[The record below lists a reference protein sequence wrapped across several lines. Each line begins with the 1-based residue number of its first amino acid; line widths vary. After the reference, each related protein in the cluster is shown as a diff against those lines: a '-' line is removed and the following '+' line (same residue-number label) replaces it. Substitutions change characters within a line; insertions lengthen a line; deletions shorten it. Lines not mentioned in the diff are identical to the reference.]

1 MRTAPH
7 SAALDLSPKRP
18 PQPKPTTA
26 STHRHE
32 PHGASASLVSSASIF
47 VTFSSLVVSG
57 FFPFL
62 APRILCA
69 GAQPP
74 PSYLRI
80 LAFSTPF
87 IMVQL
92 PDDEGAP
99 EVNSS
104 PEKQTW
110 IKRAAAAL
118 GAVVALFL
126 LINWRPIWFVV
137 APTSDNVC
145 PLYEPL
151 APASFLEDNSTVL
164 AILHDAQFRASA
176 ARKLSNA
183 VKVDTQ
189 IGDSQPGVDEAPE
202 LWIQFEKFHKY
213 LNTTFATVMNTAKV
227 SYVNTYGVVIH
238 WEGSDKSLKPVLL
251 TAHQDTVPVQLDT
264 LDKWTHPPLSGHYD
278 GQYVWGRGSSD
289 CKNVL
294 VAILESME
302 ILLGRGFEPRRS
314 VVVALGFDEEALGTH
329 GAAHIGPFLEKEF
342 GHNGFHV
349 LIDEGPGL
357 TKDTISGQLVAI
369 AGTGEKGYMDVSVE
383 LTTPGG
389 HSSVPPDHTSIG
401 IISEVGFEL
410 EKHPYSPLLTSQNPM
425 LGYLQCVARHGDLP
439 RLQKKAMLRAGF
451 DKFANKKVV
460 ELMVKNPMSRY
471 LIQTSQALD
480 VVVGGEKANALP
492 EHVRLVVNHR
502 VSVETS
508 LETIMANIQSQVEK
522 IAEKHDLG
530 LTVLGESIRPATEK
544 GCFVVGYQSPP
555 TATAPVSPSNDTVWS
570 EVAGVTRHVF
580 EQLVYPNLT
589 HPLVLVPG
597 MMPAN
602 TDTRHYWNLTKN
614 IYRYSPYFSADLVKD
629 NRIHLVDERVLVD
642 SHLQLT
648 AFFYEYI
655 QAVN

>member
-1 MRTAPH
+1 
-7 SAALDLSPKRP
+7 
-18 PQPKPTTA
+18 
-26 STHRHE
+26 
-32 PHGASASLVSSASIF
+32 
-47 VTFSSLVVSG
+47 
-57 FFPFL
+57 
-62 APRILCA
+62 
-69 GAQPP
+69 
-74 PSYLRI
+74 
-80 LAFSTPF
+80 
-87 IMVQL
+87 MVQL
-92 PDDEGAP
+92 PEDEDSP
-99 EVNSS
+99 QVNSTM
-104 PEKQTW
+104 EKQTL
-110 IKRAAAAL
+110 IKRASIAL
-118 GAVVALFL
+118 GAIVAIFL
-126 LINWRPIWFVV
+126 LFNWRPIWFLL

-151 APASFLEDNSTVL
+151 VPASFFEDNSTVL
-164 AILHDAQFRASA
+164 AILNDAQFRVSS

-183 VKVDTQ
+183 VKVDTH
-189 IGDSQPGVDEAPE
+189 IGDNQPGVDEAPE
-202 LWIQFEKFHKY
+202 MWTQFKKFHKY

-251 TAHQDTVPVQLDT
+251 TAHQDTVPIQSDT

-278 GQYVWGRGSSD
+278 GEYVWGRGASD

-302 ILLGRGFEPRRS
+302 ILIGRGFEPRRS
-314 VVVALGFDEEALGTH
+314 VVVALGFDEEASGTH
-329 GAAHIGPFLEKEF
+329 GAAHIGPYLEKEF
-342 GHNGFHV
+342 GYDGFHV

-357 TKDTISGQLVAI
+357 TKDIISGQMVAI
-369 AGTGEKGYMDVSVE
+369 AGTGEKGYMDVSIE

-401 IISEVGFEL
+401 ILSEVAFEL

-425 LGYLQCVARHGDLP
+425 MGYLQCVARHGDLP
-439 RLQKKAMLRAGF
+439 RLKKKAMLRAGF
-451 DKFANKKVV
+451 DKYANKKVV
-460 ELMVKNPMSRY
+460 QLMVKNPMSRY

-480 VVVGGEKANALP
+480 VIVGGEKANALP
-492 EHVRLVVNHR
+492 EHAKLVVNHR

-508 LETIMANIQSQVEK
+508 LDTIMDNIESQVAK
-522 IAEKHDLG
+522 IAEKFNLG
-530 LTVLGESIRPATEK
+530 LTVQGESILPATEK
-544 GCFVVGYQSPP
+544 GLFQVGYQSPP
-555 TATAPVSPSNDTVWS
+555 TKTAPVSPSNDTVWS
-570 EVAGVTRHVF
+570 EIAGVTRHVF

-614 IYRYSPYFSADLVKD
+614 IYRYTPYYSENLVKD
-629 NRIHLVDERVLVD
+629 NRIHLVDERMLID
-642 SHLQLT
+642 NHLQLT

>member
-1 MRTAPH
+1 
-7 SAALDLSPKRP
+7 
-18 PQPKPTTA
+18 
-26 STHRHE
+26 
-32 PHGASASLVSSASIF
+32 
-47 VTFSSLVVSG
+47 
-57 FFPFL
+57 
-62 APRILCA
+62 
-69 GAQPP
+69 
-74 PSYLRI
+74 
-80 LAFSTPF
+80 
-87 IMVQL
+87 MVQL

-104 PEKQTW
+104 PEKRTW

-126 LINWRPIWFVV
+126 LIKWRPIWFLV
-137 APTSDNVC
+137 APTPDNVC
-145 PLYEPL
+145 PIYEPL
-151 APASFLEDNSTVL
+151 VPASFLEDNSTVL
-164 AILHDAQFRASA
+164 SILHDAQFRVRA
-176 ARKLSNA
+176 ARKLSDA

-410 EKHPYSPLLTSQNPM
+410 ENHPYSPLLTSQNPM

-492 EHVRLVVNHR
+492 EHARLVVNHR

-530 LTVLGESIRPATEK
+530 LTVLGKSIRPATEK
-544 GCFVVGYQSPP
+544 GCFVLGYQSPP